1 MSLISLVLGVE
12 SSFLESQNFEM
23 KGFYF
28 KFMAAL
34 LKVAGE
40 PYVDSVMGELNVFL
54 TLSDLVL
61 LKLPMGLPVLNIFKL
76 LVLDLSSLKPCMLEF
91 SNIDAGIV

>member
-1 MSLISLVLGVE
+1 
-12 SSFLESQNFEM
+12 M

-76 LVLDLSSLKPCMLEF
+76 LVIDLSSLKPCMLEF
-91 SNIDAGIV
+91 NNIDAGIV